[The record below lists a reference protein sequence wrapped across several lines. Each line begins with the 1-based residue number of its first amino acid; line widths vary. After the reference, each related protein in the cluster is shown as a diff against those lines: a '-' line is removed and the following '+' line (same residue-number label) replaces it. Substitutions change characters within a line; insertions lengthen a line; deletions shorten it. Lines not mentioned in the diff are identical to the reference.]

1 MWGYLSD
8 IVYTQFSQDQKVSPE
23 DIRSKWELITRF
35 DDRATYPNSA
45 MDSQKQMFAN
55 FASAAAPAPAKA
67 APAQGE
73 YSDSEDAKI
82 VVDAKKAKYAS
93 SEYTYTERDVALY
106 NLGIGASE
114 KDLPWVFEQNEKFH
128 AIPTF
133 GVIPQFPAS
142 SGMSLD
148 WLPNF
153 SPVGTGSARSHYPF
167 AKRSFCR

>member
-1 MWGYLSD
+1 
-8 IVYTQFSQDQKVSPE
+8 
-23 DIRSKWELITRF
+23 
-35 DDRATYPNSA
+35 

-55 FASAAAPAPAKA
+55 FANAAPSAGASKPAAGA
-67 APAQGE
+67 AD
-73 YSDSEDAKI
+73 YSDPEDSKI

-93 SEYTYTERDVALY
+93 SEYSYTERDVALY

-153 SPVGTGSARSHYPF
+153 SPVSLFYSNDRQST
-167 AKRSFCR
+167 

>member
-1 MWGYLSD
+1 M
-8 IVYTQFSQDQKVSPE
+8 KVAPE
-23 DIRSKWELITRF
+23 DIRDKWELITRF

-55 FASAAAPAPAKA
+55 FATADNAQAAPKA
-67 APAQGE
+67 GPSSGIAD
-73 YSDSEDAKI
+73 YSDPEDAKI

-106 NLGIGASE
+106 NIGVGATE
-114 KDLPWVFEQNEKFH
+114 KELMWTFEQHDKFQP
-128 AIPTF
+128 IPTF

-153 SPVGTGSARSHYPF
+153 SPVGRAL
-167 AKRSFCR
+167 